1 MRRTAQALGAGAF
14 ALPQASEVIHI
25 AARARIWSEF
35 CSDMLVLHL
44 HDTLGVLVAT
54 KAP

>member
-1 MRRTAQALGAGAF
+1 MRRAAQALSAGAI
-14 ALPQASEVIHI
+14 ALPQASKVIHI
-25 AARARIWSEF
+25 GARARIWSES
-35 CSDMLVLHL
+35 CSELLVLHL